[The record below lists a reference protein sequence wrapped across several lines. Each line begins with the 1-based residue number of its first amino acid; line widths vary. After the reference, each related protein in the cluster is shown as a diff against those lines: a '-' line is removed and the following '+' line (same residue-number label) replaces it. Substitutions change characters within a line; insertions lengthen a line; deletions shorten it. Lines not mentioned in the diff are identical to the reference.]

1 MKKTLLPILLLLA
14 LTACNERNSLAIPSS
29 DIPQPTAVKSS
40 EQNHIDPISSPSL
53 PLDTPVVETK
63 VEPAVKPEI
72 KSNVEPKVEPE
83 VKPTIK
89 KKVEPKVQTNTKS
102 NIETFG
108 GGTMTD
114 GLDMGIIRLGKEG
127 HTTRLVFDSFKWNSG
142 TRTPS
147 VRSHDSGSYTFRYNP
162 QNRRIT
168 AIVNGYRS
176 FSALQMGKARLFGSD
191 EMVKKI
197 YLEKYL
203 DDSAYKFTIELKKN
217 AKVNVFELKGPGR
230 IIVDISP
237 L

>member
-14 LTACNERNSLAIPSS
+14 LTACNERRYSTITSPSVPEATIAAEPEIETNI
-29 DIPQPTAVKSS
+29 DTIKKPKVNHTTTVQPTIQS
-40 EQNHIDPISSPSL
+40 
-53 PLDTPVVETK
+53 T
-63 VEPAVKPEI
+63 VEPTVQPT
-72 KSNVEPKVEPE
+72 VEPKT
-83 VKPTIK
+83 K
-89 KKVEPKVQTNTKS
+89 PKVKTNTKHK
-102 NIETFG
+102 IQTFA
-108 GGTMTD
+108 GGTVTD

-127 HTTRLVFDSFKWNSG
+127 STTRLVFDSFKWNSN

-176 FSALQMGKARLFGSD
+176 FSALQMGKARLFGSN
-191 EMVKKI
+191 EMVRKI

-203 DDSAYKFTIELKKN
+203 DDSAYKFTIELKRN
-217 AKVNVFELKGPGR
+217 ANVNVFELKGPGR

-237 L
+237 H

>member
-1 MKKTLLPILLLLA
+1 MKKTLLPLLLLLA
-14 LTACNERNSLAIPSS
+14 LTACNERKYATMPSPS
-29 DIPQPTAVKSS
+29 VPEPTIAAEPEIETNIDTIKKPEVNHTTTVQPT
-40 EQNHIDPISSPSL
+40 
-53 PLDTPVVETK
+53 VETTIQPTIQ
-63 VEPAVKPEI
+63 PAVKP
-72 KSNVEPKVEPE
+72 KTKPKV
-83 VKPTIK
+83 K
-89 KKVEPKVQTNTKS
+89 TNTKS
-102 NIETFG
+102 KVETFA

-127 HTTRLVFDSFKWNSG
+127 QTTRLVFDSFKWNSNA
-142 TRTPS
+142 RTPS
-147 VRSHDSGSYTFRYNP
+147 IRSHDSGSYTFRYNP

-176 FSALQMGKARLFGSD
+176 FSALQMGKARLFGSN
-191 EMVKKI
+191 EMVRKI

>member
-1 MKKTLLPILLLLA
+1 MKKTLLPLLLLLA
-14 LTACNERNSLAIPSS
+14 LTACNERRYSTMP
-29 DIPQPTAVKSS
+29 
-40 EQNHIDPISSPSL
+40 SPSV
-53 PLDTPVVETK
+53 P
-63 VEPAVKPEI
+63 EPTITA
-72 KSNVEPKVEPE
+72 EPE
-83 VKPTIK
+83 LETNIDTIK
-89 KKVEPKVQTNTKS
+89 KPEVNHTTTVEPTVQPTIQPIVKPKTKPKVTTKAQSKVE
-102 NIETFG
+102 TFA
-108 GGTMTD
+108 GGTITD

-127 HTTRLVFDSFKWNSG
+127 STTRLVFDSFKWNSN

-176 FSALQMGKARLFGSD
+176 FSALQMGKARLFGSN
-191 EMVKKI
+191 EMVRKI

-217 AKVNVFELKGPGR
+217 ANVNVFELNGPGR